1 MQQSIIGKV
10 IDNYEITGILGK
22 GGMGVVYRAKDMTL
36 DRDVAL
42 KMMDAS
48 VARDEEFLKRFKSEA
63 KALAKLQN
71 PNIVSVFALR
81 ETELGF
87 CLVMEYVEGGTL
99 SDRIRAN
106 GAVPLNKLIPIF
118 KQIATALDHAHQVGV
133 IHRDIKPSNVMLTP
147 TDVVKVTDF
156 GLAKI
161 QQVSGAT
168 VTMGTGGTLYYMSPE
183 QVRGLANVDA
193 RGDIYS
199 IGMTLYEAATG
210 RVPFGNDATDFDIRQ
225 MIVEGKVPPPE
236 RFSASL
242 SKELAAVI
250 QRSIHKDPS
259 KRYQTC
265 AEMCEALATVPIVDG
280 VNGTPPAPP
289 RPKLQYVKPK
299 SARRPL
305 YATLLI
311 GVLALAGFFI
321 YQQFIASSSSLIS
334 VTSIPMG
341 ARVSINGKEVGSTPL
356 RSIPLEAGAVKVKVE
371 SSGYVSK
378 ETLLVARSGMNA
390 ALMISLARV
399 QPSPPPISV
408 ADTVRTTQPPVE
420 RRDDQVASTE
430 TKRVPPETRR
440 DPAPTIAA
448 PARLLLRSI
457 PEGSVSIDGGRMS
470 RTDETVSLEVG
481 AGTRRVLFQHPTY
494 GSKQVM
500 VSLKPNETKRMT
512 CYFESKVSISVS
524 GAEWALIVR
533 NGVTTEDMAPK
544 EITLP
549 VGRHRIGVTKSG
561 YDVVE
566 GERLVVVEP
575 TLEPKE
581 FRLSFTLTKK

>member
-48 VARDEEFLKRFKSEA
+48 VAQDEEFLKRFKSEA

-87 CLVMEYVEGGTL
+87 CLVMEFVEGGTL
-99 SDRIRAN
+99 SDRIRSN
-106 GAVPLNKLIPIF
+106 GAVPLQQLIPIF
-118 KQIATALDHAHQVGV
+118 KQITTALDHAHQVGV

-147 TDVVKVTDF
+147 SDVVKVTDF

-161 QQVSGAT
+161 QQVTGAT

-183 QVRGLANVDA
+183 QVKGLANVDA

-236 RFSASL
+236 RFSGSL
-242 SKELAAVI
+242 PKELAAII
-250 QRSIHKDPS
+250 QRSIHKDPA

-265 AEMCEALATVPIVDG
+265 AEMCDALATVPIVQG
-280 VNGTPPAPP
+280 ENGKPLAPP
-289 RPKLQYVKPK
+289 RQQLRYVKPK
-299 SARRPL
+299 SSRQPL
-305 YATLLI
+305 YVTLLI
-311 GVLALAGFFI
+311 GTMVLVGFLV
-321 YQQFIASSSSLIS
+321 YRQFLASSPSLIS
-334 VTSIPMG
+334 VNSVPQG
-341 ARVSINGKEVGSTPL
+341 ANVLVNGKELGKTPL
-356 RSIPLEAGAVKVKVE
+356 RSLTLEEGAVKLRVE
-371 SSGYVSK
+371 RSGYVPK
-378 ETLLVARSGMNA
+378 ETSLVATSGMNA
-390 ALMISLARV
+390 LWAVSLLKVEA
-399 QPSPPPISV
+399 PPPPTR
-408 ADTVRTTQPPVE
+408 AGDTARSNQTPVE
-420 RRDDQVASTE
+420 KRESPIVSAEPRRVAT
-430 TKRVPPETRR
+430 
-440 DPAPTIAA
+440 PTIVV
-448 PARLLLRSI
+448 PAKLLLRAI
-457 PEGSVSIDGGRMS
+457 PEGSVSIDGGRMARS
-470 RTDETVSLEVG
+470 DETVSLEVDPG
-481 AGTRRVLFQHPTY
+481 ARRVLFQHPVH
-494 GSKQVM
+494 GNKQVT
-500 VSLKPNETKRMT
+500 VNLKPNETKRVT

-524 GAEWALIVR
+524 GAEWAVILR
-533 NGVTTEDMAPK
+533 NGVATDDLAPK

-549 VGRHRIGVTKSG
+549 VGRHRISVSKNG

-566 GERLVVVEP
+566 GERSIVVEP

-581 FRLSFTLTKK
+581 YRLSFTLTKK